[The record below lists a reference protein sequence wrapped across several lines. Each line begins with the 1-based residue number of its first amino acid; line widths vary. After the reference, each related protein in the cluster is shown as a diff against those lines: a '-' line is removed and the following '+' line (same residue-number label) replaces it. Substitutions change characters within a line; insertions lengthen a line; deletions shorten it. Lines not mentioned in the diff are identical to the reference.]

1 MNDILPKPFTKE
13 GLLGM
18 LEVCSSYRAFSL
30 AGPILI
36 VVLCGQKHLMHL
48 KVIQQ
53 LARPRVPRS
62 VGIPPL
68 SDPSFEQAMASAVQ
82 PIANNGGMPSSSNNG
97 DDDGKINIF
106 AGMGLSDDQYN
117 MILQSYVGG
126 DVELMGQMGMPP
138 QMGNL
143 MSSMA
148 MMGMMTGGMSPGGG
162 AGGGGGGEKRGLDDA
177 EDDREG
183 KRGRF
188 EVLE

>member
-1 MNDILPKPFTKE
+1 
-13 GLLGM
+13 
-18 LEVCSSYRAFSL
+18 
-30 AGPILI
+30 
-36 VVLCGQKHLMHL
+36 MHL

-82 PIANNGGMPSSSNNG
+82 PIANNGGMSSSSNNG

-106 AGMGLSDDQYN
+106 AGMGLSDEQYN
-117 MILQSYVGG
+117 MILQSYMGG
-126 DVELMGQMGMPP
+126 DVGLMGQMGMPP

-162 AGGGGGGEKRGLDDA
+162 GGGAGGGGGGGGGEKRGLDES
-177 EDDREG
+177 EDEREG

>member
-1 MNDILPKPFTKE
+1 
-13 GLLGM
+13 
-18 LEVCSSYRAFSL
+18 
-30 AGPILI
+30 
-36 VVLCGQKHLMHL
+36 MHL

-97 DDDGKINIF
+97 DDDDGKINIF

-126 DVELMGQMGMPP
+126 DVGLMGQMGMPP

-162 AGGGGGGEKRGLDDA
+162 AGGGAGGSEKRGLDEA
-177 EDDREG
+177 EDEREG